1 MDEAMKAYDA
11 FGDAAKTHALKVVL
25 KGTRV
30 AGDSESR
37 VAVHASA

>member
-1 MDEAMKAYDA
+1 MKAYV

-25 KGTRV
+25 TGTRV
-30 AGDSESR
+30 AGGSKSR